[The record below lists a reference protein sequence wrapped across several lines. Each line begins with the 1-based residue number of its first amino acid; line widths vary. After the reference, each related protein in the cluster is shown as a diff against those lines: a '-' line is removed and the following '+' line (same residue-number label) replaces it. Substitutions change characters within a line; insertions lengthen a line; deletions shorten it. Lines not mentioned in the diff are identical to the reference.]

1 MGIQKGWMRDFFLNE
16 INKTVNKMVFEG
28 VRRKDGVLEKAPH
41 LQLWE

>member
-1 MGIQKGWMRDFFLNE
+1 LDERDVFLNE
-16 INKTVNKMVFEG
+16 INKTVFEG